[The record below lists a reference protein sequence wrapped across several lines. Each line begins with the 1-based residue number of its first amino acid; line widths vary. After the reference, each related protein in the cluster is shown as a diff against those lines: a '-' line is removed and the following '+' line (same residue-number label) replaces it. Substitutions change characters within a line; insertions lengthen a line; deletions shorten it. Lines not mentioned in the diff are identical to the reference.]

1 VDELSICEGCLDLYG
16 TSHHPRIWHDPKTFD
31 PDRLRRAPSAFEFV
45 PQGAGD
51 AALKRRCPGEEI
63 TVQLMKADVTLL
75 TSSILA
81 KRVGLRKAKAAVARK
96 LAVIMH
102 RMWTDGTDF
111 SGRPTRSLPNQRSA
125 AEFPHNE
132 RVRCPCR
139 DVGGGEIVRFFARLD
154 LGTAFATLSAS
165 VSLNAIMQPRSAK
178 PQTDAKTASTSHG
191 GAP

>member
-1 VDELSICEGCLDLYG
+1 MSYPFAKGAW
-16 TSHHPRIWHDPKTFD
+16 TSTAPATIRGIWHDPKTFD
-31 PDRLRRAPSAFEFV
+31 PDRFRRAPSAFEFV
-45 PQGAGD
+45 SQGAGD
-51 AALKRRCPGEEI
+51 AALKHRCPGEEI

-125 AEFPHNE
+125 AEFPHNSGS
-132 RVRCPCR
+132 
-139 DVGGGEIVRFFARLD
+139 DVPAGTLAVAR
-154 LGTAFATLSAS
+154 
-165 VSLNAIMQPRSAK
+165 
-178 PQTDAKTASTSHG
+178 
-191 GAP
+191 